1 LSGNSTPEEPNDDTT
16 KFFRLLG
23 DNKQKLYPNCKYT
36 KLSFIVKLLHIK
48 CLGGWTNKS
57 FTMLLQL
64 FNEVLPKC
72 DVELPN
78 LFYEAKKTIWDLGL
92 DYKKIDACVNDC
104 MLYWKENYK
113 MKKFLVCGVSRW
125 TTRAC
130 K

>member
-1 LSGNSTPEEPNDDTT
+1 MLYE
-16 KFFRLLG
+16 
-23 DNKQKLYPNCKYT
+23 KLYPNCKYT

-57 FTMLLQL
+57 STMLLQL

-78 LFYEAKKTIWDLGL
+78 SFYKAKKTIRDLGL

-104 MLYWKENYK
+104 MLYWKENSNCLGDNCYK
-113 MKKFLVCGVSRW
+113 IMGFLLIQNE
-125 TTRAC
+125 
-130 K
+130 